1 MLAVFGLTFLLGDA
15 IKGYVE
21 IFIDWLIGI
30 STVGLERLHVSAW
43 LIDLITEG
51 VIGGVGGIIT
61 FYQISSSYSWH
72 WLFGRQWIYGTCRVC
87 DE

>member
-21 IFIDWLIGI
+21 IFIDWFIGI

-51 VIGGVGGIIT
+51 VVGGVGGNHYFFTKYHYLI
-61 FYQISSSYSWH
+61 SWH
-72 WLFGRQWIYGTCRVC
+72 WLFWKTVDIWHVSRM
-87 DE
+87 

>member
-1 MLAVFGLTFLLGDA
+1 MRS
-15 IKGYVE
+15 KGYVE

-61 FYQISSSYSWH
+61 FFYQISLSYSGTGFFWKTVDIWH
-72 WLFGRQWIYGTCRVC
+72 VCRVC

>member
-61 FYQISSSYSWH
+61 FFTKYHHLI
-72 WLFGRQWIYGTCRVC
+72 LGTGFFGRQWILWHVSRM
-87 DE
+87 

>member
-1 MLAVFGLTFLLGDA
+1 MRF
-15 IKGYVE
+15 KGYVE
-21 IFIDWLIGI
+21 IFIDCLIGI

-51 VIGGVGGIIT
+51 VIGWCWWNHYFFTKYHYLILGTG
-61 FYQISSSYSWH
+61 F
-72 WLFGRQWIYGTCRVC
+72 FGRQWIYGTCRVC